1 MSELNTN
8 IYLNSVNENWVVDRF
23 RDEWFHYGAKQTPL
37 ISLSKKDIIWLI
49 APWTWS
55 KVPKYY
61 LKNRKVVCTIHHI
74 DNNKFDNDRMK
85 EFSIRDKFVDCYHS
99 ISPQTTSTLRKLTK
113 KRIVEMP
120 FWVNQNLFFPITD
133 KKSLREK
140 YLFEKGEYLLGS
152 FQRDTEGKDLISPK
166 LEKGPDIFIEIV
178 KQMNSKHN
186 NIKIVLTGKRRQ
198 YIINKLKELKIP
210 FSYFEM
216 VTFKE
221 LNELYNI
228 LDLYVVSSRVEGG
241 PQSIME
247 CAISK
252 TPIISTKVGVAE
264 KILSNESIYEPSN
277 FLDAKPNT
285 VSAFN
290 SVQQYKVTEWIKE
303 YKEFFNSL

>member
-1 MSELNTN
+1 
-8 IYLNSVNENWVVDRF
+8 
-23 RDEWFHYGAKQTPL
+23 
-37 ISLSKKDIIWLI
+37 
-49 APWTWS
+49 
-55 KVPKYY
+55 
-61 LKNRKVVCTIHHI
+61 
-74 DNNKFDNDRMK
+74 
-85 EFSIRDKFVDCYHS
+85 
-99 ISPQTTSTLRKLTK
+99 
-113 KRIVEMP
+113 
-120 FWVNQNLFFPITD
+120 
-133 KKSLREK
+133 
-140 YLFEKGEYLLGS
+140 
-152 FQRDTEGKDLISPK
+152 
-166 LEKGPDIFIEIV
+166 
-178 KQMNSKHN
+178 
-186 NIKIVLTGKRRQ
+186 
-198 YIINKLKELKIP
+198 
-210 FSYFEM
+210 M